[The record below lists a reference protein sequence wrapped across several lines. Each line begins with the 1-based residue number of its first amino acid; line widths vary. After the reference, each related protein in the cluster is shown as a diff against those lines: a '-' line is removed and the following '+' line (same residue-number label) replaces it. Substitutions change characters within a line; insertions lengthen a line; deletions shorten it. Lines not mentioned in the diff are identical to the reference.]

1 MDKPHV
7 FIGPTITEAE
17 AKEILPNAYYHH
29 PIRCGELIRL
39 LRLKPKTVLIIDGC
53 YEFTPAVWHKEIMLA
68 IDLGVEVIGASSMGA
83 LRASELHQVG
93 MKGIGKIFQAFRDG
107 HLNDDDE
114 VAVLH
119 KSEEE
124 GFVPINDAMVNI
136 RETLKLAVDEHII
149 SSESEEILL
158 AFCKDEFYPN
168 RLLSRAVSKAET
180 LDRKE
185 QQALKEWL
193 AKHGVIDL
201 KKEDARLALQTLK
214 ARELQEHS
222 DEKAEMPVTKF
233 INQLIDYGFSTPFLK
248 PYDFLPDR
256 EKELIRLEKENEPYY
271 RLLTDFAILLKNLYL
286 LSEVDK
292 AEIDSHVLDDLVK
305 KEGLYSL
312 KISFSYLE
320 SHPELNGLY
329 DYLCQQVCLSGLN
342 PQMVQSYLREAQAF
356 YLLDEQPAY
365 HKALEKMV
373 VLLLIIEYQMR
384 QANIHLK
391 KESFLRGVGKM
402 ARSRGFDREQT
413 ISWLGRE
420 DVDSAKLMNLLT
432 IRQKIN
438 CLHQGIGD
446 LIRRNDRNTPTYFD
460 WLFDAWHLSES
471 KGLKEPSN

>member
-7 FIGPTITEAE
+7 FIGPTISEAE

-93 MKGIGKIFQAFRDG
+93 MKGVGKVFESFRDG
-107 HLNDDDE
+107 VLNDDDE

-136 RETLKLAVDEHII
+136 RETLFWALDEMII
-149 SSESEEILL
+149 SKSYHDALI
-158 AFCKDEFYPN
+158 AACKDEFYPN
-168 RLLSRAVSKAET
+168 RSLLKIVESVKAPNK
-180 LDRKE
+180 DE
-185 QQALKEWL
+185 QERFKRWL
-193 AKHGVIDL
+193 NRNGVIDL
-201 KKEDARLALQTLK
+201 KKEDARLALGLLK
-214 ARELQEHS
+214 ERQSL
-222 DEKAEMPVTKF
+222 DETRNLEKMPVTKF

-248 PYDFLPDR
+248 AYDFLPER

-271 RLLTDFAILLKNLYL
+271 RLLTDFSVLLKNLYL

-292 AEIDSHVLDDLVK
+292 ESVDPSVLQEMVK
-305 KEGLYSL
+305 AQSLYCLEKPFAHL
-312 KISFSYLE
+312 KT
-320 SHPELNGLY
+320 HPELKGLY
-329 DYLCQQVCLSGLN
+329 EYLLQQVCLSGLKKE
-342 PQMVQSYLREAQAF
+342 MVDAYASEANAF
-356 YLLDEQPAY
+356 YLLNDGNNYQE
-365 HKALEKMV
+365 ALEKV
-373 VLLLIIEYQMR
+373 VALLLIIEYQMR
-384 QANIHLK
+384 QADIQLK

-402 ARSRGFDREQT
+402 ARSRGFDREKTMQ
-413 ISWLGRE
+413 WLSQDGVNQE
-420 DVDSAKLMNLLT
+420 KLLNLLT

-438 CLHQGIGD
+438 SLHQGVGD
-446 LIRRNDRNTPTYFD
+446 LIRRSDRKTPTYFD
-460 WLFDAWHLSES
+460 WLFDAWELARVRGLSEA
-471 KGLKEPSN
+471 GQ